1 MGMVNFNSNISS
13 FISIPEILSQKKLF
27 KDKFSIKGKK
37 YNFKKSY
44 MLFQNSKKTNDPDQW
59 LQSVL
64 SVKDQSE
71 INYLNKWNKVG
82 LNLIKGESGING
94 GFFPTLNIAC
104 LSRIYLISI
113 PSNVKIETP
122 ISIVYIGSNNSNTSL
137 FSHRLILIS
146 GESSKAQVIERHI
159 GTENSEYFDN
169 TAVSI
174 LAKENSELDFYLINE
189 NSEKSNFINSIHA
202 EIKDN
207 SSFDF
212 STVSIGGQFSRVN
225 LGIDING
232 TKCQCNVKGMSVGK
246 NDQISDFHS
255 RISHNLPDSKSSQ
268 LQKILLT
275 DKSHGV
281 FAGKIQVQHGA
292 ENTNSD
298 QLCKTLLLSS
308 KSRIDALPILE
319 INNENVKCTHG
330 STVSDL
336 DDDQMFYL
344 QSRGITQNE
353 AKKLLTIG
361 FVNEMIVDYPTELK
375 SKIINNLNI
384 LM

>member
-1 MGMVNFNSNISS
+1 MG
-13 FISIPEILSQKKLF
+13 
-27 KDKFSIKGKK
+27 
-37 YNFKKSY
+37 
-44 MLFQNSKKTNDPDQW
+44 
-59 LQSVL
+59 
-64 SVKDQSE
+64 
-71 INYLNKWNKVG
+71 
-82 LNLIKGESGING
+82 
-94 GFFPTLNIAC
+94 
-104 LSRIYLISI
+104 
-113 PSNVKIETP
+113 
-122 ISIVYIGSNNSNTSL
+122 
-137 FSHRLILIS
+137 
-146 GESSKAQVIERHI
+146 
-159 GTENSEYFDN
+159 
-169 TAVSI
+169 
-174 LAKENSELDFYLINE
+174 
-189 NSEKSNFINSIHA
+189 HA

-232 TKCQCNVKGMSVGK
+232 TECECNIKGMSVGK

-275 DKSHGV
+275 DKAHGV

-292 ENTNSD
+292 GNTDSD

-308 KSRIDALPILE
+308 SSRIDALPILE

-336 DDDQMFYL
+336 DENQMFYL
-344 QSRGITQNE
+344 QSRGVPAAD

-361 FVNEMIVDYPTELK
+361 FINEMIIEYPEELK
-375 SKIINNLNI
+375 TKIIK
-384 LM
+384 

>member
-1 MGMVNFNSNISS
+1 LRCDF
-13 FISIPEILSQKKLF
+13 QRTK
-27 KDKFSIKGKK
+27 KK
-37 YNFKKSY
+37 YEPDFFNKYLENTVGPKIVFVNGIFSKELSDLSSLKKEIYIGDLENYSDGKDTI
-44 MLFQNSKKTNDPDQW
+44 LEF
-59 LQSVL
+59 L
-64 SVKDQSE
+64 S
-71 INYLNKWNKVG
+71 
-82 LNLIKGESGING
+82 KGESGING

>member
-1 MGMVNFNSNISS
+1 M
-13 FISIPEILSQKKLF
+13 
-27 KDKFSIKGKK
+27 
-37 YNFKKSY
+37 
-44 MLFQNSKKTNDPDQW
+44 
-59 LQSVL
+59 
-64 SVKDQSE
+64 
-71 INYLNKWNKVG
+71 
-82 LNLIKGESGING
+82 
-94 GFFPTLNIAC
+94 
-104 LSRIYLISI
+104 
-113 PSNVKIETP
+113 
-122 ISIVYIGSNNSNTSL
+122 
-137 FSHRLILIS
+137 
-146 GESSKAQVIERHI
+146 
-159 GTENSEYFDN
+159 
-169 TAVSI
+169 
-174 LAKENSELDFYLINE
+174 
-189 NSEKSNFINSIHA
+189 
-202 EIKDN
+202 
-207 SSFDF
+207 
-212 STVSIGGQFSRVN
+212 
-225 LGIDING
+225 
-232 TKCQCNVKGMSVGK
+232 
-246 NDQISDFHS
+246 
-255 RISHNLPDSKSSQ
+255 
-268 LQKILLT
+268 T